1 MSNKRKRIGVLI
13 GSAIAPYMRKIING
27 IYQGATDLGI
37 DLVVFA
43 GSQLEYNFVDGGA
56 VDKDY
61 DYLNALTREHVKR
74 NKLDGMIIVYGS
86 HCVFM
91 GEDVR
96 KRLLES
102 YANLPYILMEEFS
115 DKENTGYIINDNYNS
130 MRLVVEHL
138 VTYHGY
144 SKFLYVGGR
153 YDNREAIE
161 RQRAFEDVLIEN
173 GITVTPEMMVD
184 GAFNED
190 CEPQVEEL
198 LDRNEKPE
206 VIVCA
211 SDLMAYAVYKVL
223 KRRGMTIGNPR
234 LSDKAI
240 AVTGYDDDVRAVS
253 SDPPLTTVAQDFF
266 YSGYNAVEN
275 ILTLLRDG
283 IIDGSIAPNHLK
295 KRASCGCNYGKHHR
309 YLPMNETER
318 AQPEFY
324 AIKIAEL
331 MREEILTSNVRDEIG
346 DKIYDILYESIY
358 KDALILNGF
367 VKETI
372 NSEIV
377 VDQLRRLIDSPYS
390 RYISPY
396 SMLREFSDY
405 MSSLIHSSNDPSNMV
420 LMSDIMVEGMKYIQ
434 NHIIYQSN
442 QDSFRYETGAMQLSL
457 LARNMSLRS
466 SNLGDM
472 FTAAFEKIDYA
483 DKSDIFIFLYDEP
496 LNRHEG
502 EKTFD
507 NAVLRLAASKTG
519 KGGIRIYE
527 RDDRPRVSD
536 EKTALHYA
544 SEYEDDKSDRYCFVD
559 MHHEDK
565 IYGLVV
571 SRMDEDDIMYLT
583 LLSFQIAMML
593 AMRNGN
599 E

>member
-1 MSNKRKRIGVLI
+1 MSNNRKRIGVLV
-13 GSAIAPYMRKIING
+13 GSAIAPYMRKVING
-27 IYQGATDLGI
+27 IYQAGSDLGI

-43 GSQLEYNFVDGGA
+43 GSQLAYNFLDGGP
-56 VDKDY
+56 VDKDH
-61 DYLNALTREHVKR
+61 DYLNALIRDHVRR
-74 NKLDGMIIVYGS
+74 NRLDGMIISYGS

-91 GEDVR
+91 DEDVR
-96 KRLLES
+96 KRFIDS
-102 YANLPYILMEEFS
+102 YADIPYILMEEFT

-138 VTYHGY
+138 VNYHGY
-144 SKFLYVGGR
+144 TKLLYVGGR

-173 GITVTPEMMVD
+173 GISVRPEMMVD
-184 GAFNED
+184 GSFVEE
-190 CEPQVEEL
+190 CEPEVEAL

-211 SDLMAYAVYKVL
+211 SDLMAYAVYRVL

-234 LSDKAI
+234 LSDNAI

-266 YSGYNAVEN
+266 YSGYTAVEN

-309 YLPMNETER
+309 YLPMNDTER
-318 AQPEFY
+318 MQPEFY

-331 MREEILTSNVRDEIG
+331 IREEILTSNVREEIS
-346 DKIYDILYESIY
+346 DKIYDILYESVY
-358 KDALILNGF
+358 KDALILNGY
-367 VKETI
+367 VKATI
-372 NSEIV
+372 NSDMVI
-377 VDQLRRLIDSPYS
+377 DQLRKLLDSPYS

-396 SMLREFSDY
+396 ALLRAFSDY
-405 MSSLIHSSNDPSNMV
+405 LSSLIHSSDDQTSMV

-434 NHIIYQSN
+434 NHILYKSN
-442 QDSFRYETGAMQLSL
+442 ADNFKYETQAMQLSL
-457 LARNMSLRS
+457 LARNMSYAG
-466 SNLGDM
+466 NDLGGM
-472 FTAAFEKIDYA
+472 FTAALDKISYA
-483 DKSDIFIFLYDEP
+483 DRSDIYLFLYDEP
-496 LNRHEG
+496 IDRKDG
-502 EKTFD
+502 VAGFEKG
-507 NAVLRLAASKTG
+507 VLRLAASRSEKE
-519 KGGIRIYE
+519 GIKIYPE
-527 RDDRPRVSD
+527 DDRPPVSD
-536 EKTALHYA
+536 ENTVLSYA

-565 IYGLVV
+565 VYGLVV

-583 LLSFQIAMML
+583 LLAFQIAMML
-593 AMRNGN
+593 ALRNG
-599 E
+599 